1 MTTTTSNT
9 RTSAGSVKSESVFNL
24 SSVLASLP
32 FDSLNRTR
40 TCVHTTGRVLVGINN
55 KPEEEAIAQAM
66 AFYTAKGMAVEYVES
81 VPFVAAFI
89 VDGDGKCIDECI
101 CDRQEYLYIMLSSF
115 SENYSIS
122 SSDLA
127 DQYRIITTTEY
138 RGEREV
144 IGMDIV
150 TPSYLRRMS
159 IQA

>member
-24 SSVLASLP
+24 SPVLASLS

-40 TCVHTTGRVLVGINN
+40 TCVHAAGRVLVGIDN
-55 KPEEEAIAQAM
+55 KPEAEAIAHVLKSCA
-66 AFYTAKGMAVEYVES
+66 AKGMTVESVES

-89 VDGDGKCIDECI
+89 VDGDGECVDECI
-101 CDRQEYLYIMLSSF
+101 FDRSEDLYIMLSSF
-115 SENYSIS
+115 AENYTIV
-122 SSDLA
+122 SSDPA
-127 DQYRIITTTEY
+127 DLCRVITTTEY

-144 IGMDIV
+144 IGLDIV
-150 TPSYLRRMS
+150 TPSYLRRMG